1 MRCSWTLNSF
11 AVRLSDIAQTGPGRS
26 SLTPSSDFVVLRAA
40 EFLLRGS
47 RSSAAGQAD
56 SSEAHRQE
64 EILFRCPQN
73 TASPASLASS
83 PWRWVPGRKAKISPA
98 REGAA
103 VKSGLQNQQVTL
115 PAGSLTTSLE
125 RRQLC
130 RSLSQPSP
138 DPSGI
143 FCQSC

>member
-1 MRCSWTLNSF
+1 MRRSWTLNSF

-64 EILFRCPQN
+64 EFFFVALKTLRLQPVW
-73 TASPASLASS
+73 P
-83 PWRWVPGRKAKISPA
+83 RRRG
-98 REGAA
+98 EGFQD
-103 VKSGLQNQQVTL
+103 VR
-115 PAGSLTTSLE
+115 P
-125 RRQLC
+125 R
-130 RSLSQPSP
+130 
-138 DPSGI
+138 
-143 FCQSC
+143 